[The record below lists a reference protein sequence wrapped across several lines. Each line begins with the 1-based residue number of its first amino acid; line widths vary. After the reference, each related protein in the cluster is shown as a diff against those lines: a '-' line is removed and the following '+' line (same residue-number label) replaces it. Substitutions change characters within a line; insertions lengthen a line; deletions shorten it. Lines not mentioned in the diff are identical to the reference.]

1 MTDALATLE
10 RLINRMSPAQKD
22 ALDEFLVPQV
32 EALWTPDRRNM
43 PQVQAYFSKADLMLY
58 GGGAAAAKPTC

>member
-1 MTDALATLE
+1 
-10 RLINRMSPAQKD
+10 MSSAQKD

-32 EALWTPDRRNM
+32 EALWTPDRRNK